1 MEKQKYMEKQ
11 RFYYDKKFLGGKS
24 GRPIRILSEYLFPL
38 EAFQK
43 HNVDSTVVFFGSAR
57 IENKNDTPIN
67 RYYKKAKDLA
77 YIITKWNIK
86 EFDGKKFVITSGA
99 GPGIMEAANQG
110 AHEAKGKTVGLG
122 ISLPFEQTNNKW
134 ITKGLNFVFHYFFM
148 RKFWFFYKTKGIVVW
163 PGGVGTLDEFFDI
176 ITLIQTKKIT
186 RNIPIVLF
194 GKNFWD
200 GLINWDRL
208 VENKVI
214 SKSDLDLF
222 VTLDTV
228 DETFEYLKNNMDID

>member
-1 MEKQKYMEKQ
+1 VNKQKFMEKQ
-11 RFYYDKKFLGGKS
+11 RLYYDKKFLGSMS

-38 EAFQK
+38 ESFNK
-43 HNVDSTVVFFGSAR
+43 HQIDSTIVFFGSAR

-67 RYYKKAKDLA
+67 KYYSKAKNLS
-77 YIITKWNIK
+77 YKITKWNLEK
-86 EFDGKKFVITSGA
+86 FDGKKFVVASGA

-110 AHEAKGKTVGLG
+110 AYEAKGKTVGLG

-186 RNIPIVLF
+186 RNIPIILF
-194 GKNFWD
+194 GKDFWD
-200 GLINWDRL
+200 GLIDWDRL
-208 VENKVI
+208 IENKVI

-222 VTLDTV
+222 VIINSV
-228 DETFEYLKNNMDID
+228 EEAFEYLKQNMDI

>member
-1 MEKQKYMEKQ
+1 MEKQ
-11 RFYYDKKFLGGKS
+11 RLYYDKKFLGSMS

-38 EAFQK
+38 ESLNK
-43 HNVDSTVVFFGSAR
+43 HQIDSTVVFFGSAR

-67 RYYKKAKDLA
+67 KYYSKAKNLS
-77 YIITKWNIK
+77 YKITKWNLEK
-86 EFDGKKFVITSGA
+86 FDGKKFVVASGA

-110 AHEAKGKTVGLG
+110 AYEAKGKTVGLG

-148 RKFWFFYKTKGIVVW
+148 RKFWFIYKTKGIVVW

-186 RNIPIVLF
+186 RNIPIILF
-194 GKNFWD
+194 GKDFWD
-200 GLINWDRL
+200 GLIDWDRL
-208 VENKVI
+208 IENKVI

-222 VTLDTV
+222 VIINSV
-228 DETFEYLKNNMDID
+228 EEAFEYLKQNMDI